1 VAVCEQGRY
10 CRAFPT
16 FHIYHGLDRKQV
28 FQGGKPEQEFRRALE
43 QHLASFP
50 PVPHFNTAAV
60 DALVGGLT
68 QLGGNGGDKLVNA
81 SE

>member
-1 VAVCEQGRY
+1 VSKASH

-50 PVPHFNTAAV
+50 PAPLFSTAAV
-60 DALVGGLT
+60 DALVGGLRQVAET
-68 QLGGNGGDKLVNA
+68 GCRASDLVDA